1 MMRLTCFP
9 AFVVAILLS
18 ACTTGAAN
26 QTAQAIAP
34 ATASQATE
42 ARIDALL
49 ARMTLDQKVG
59 QIIMPDISAITPA
72 DVRTYRFGT
81 ILNGGNSGPGGN
93 ERAAPVQ
100 WLALAD
106 AYWEAS
112 TTPTGDDS
120 PVIPVLWATDAVHGH
135 NNVVGATIF
144 PHNIALGATG
154 NADLVRRIGTA
165 SAAEIA
171 ATGIDWTFAPTLA
184 VVRDDRWGRTYEG
197 FSEDPKLVTLL
208 GAAAI
213 EGLQGKPGTAEFLD
227 QRHVIATAKHFFGDG
242 GTGGIDQ
249 GDTKGDTAAI
259 EALHGA
265 PYPAALAAG
274 TQTVMASFS
283 SINGRKMHGNGT
295 YLTGL
300 LKQQWGFGGLVVG
313 DWNGHGQLPGCTNTD
328 CPDSLLAGVDVYMV
342 PEDWK
347 GLHATLIGQ
356 VKSGRVPLARLDD
369 AVRRVLR
376 VKFAYGLF
384 EKPRP
389 SARALGG
396 QFDQLGSPAHRVL
409 ARDAVR
415 QSLVLLKNDGV
426 LPIKPGKRIL
436 VAGDAAD
443 DIARQSGG
451 WTISWQGGG
460 DLTNADFP
468 GAQSIYDGIS
478 AAAEAVGS
486 TVALSPDGSFVQ
498 RPDVAIVVFGETPY
512 AEFSGDIKTLVY
524 ANSAPL
530 QLMRRLKAQGIP
542 VVAVFLSGR
551 PLWVNRELNQA
562 DAFVAAWLPGSE
574 GGGIADLLL
583 TGPSGRAAF
592 DFTGRLPFSWPRL
605 CDQYSLNAGEP
616 SYDPLFPLGFG
627 LTYRQT
633 ERGPILDENCAAFA
647 ASSASLLQLIAA
659 GRPVA
664 PAQWSMFDQGG
675 SPVAITG
682 SSGRTP
688 LGLLTMV
695 SIDRRA
701 QEDARR
707 FTFSGPASIAIEAA
721 WNHNQWSKLESGS
734 FTVEFSVSRRP
745 IGTVRLVARCGPN
758 CGGEADITKELALA
772 EGKGWRTLTLP
783 IHKLIS
789 LQQAAGGATI
799 QLQSSGALEISVSS
813 INMTSP

>member
-1 MMRLTCFP
+1 MMRLSRSP
-9 AFVVAILLS
+9 AILAAILLS
-18 ACTTGAAN
+18 ACATGASGPAIEA
-26 QTAQAIAP
+26 TATT
-34 ATASQATE
+34 TASQATE

-49 ARMTLDQKVG
+49 ARMTLEQKVG
-59 QIIMPDISAITPA
+59 QIVMPDISAITPA

-81 ILNGGNSGPGGN
+81 ILNGGNSGPGGD
-93 ERAAPVQ
+93 ERAAPAK

-112 TTPTGDDS
+112 TTPTGDGS

-135 NNVVGATIF
+135 NNVVGATVF

-154 NADLVRRIGTA
+154 NADLVRRIGAA

-171 ATGIDWTFAPTLA
+171 VTGIDWTFAPTLA

-208 GAAAI
+208 GAAAV
-213 EGLQGKPGTAEFLD
+213 EGLQGKPGTADFLS
-227 QRHVIATAKHFFGDG
+227 QRHVIATAKHFFADG
-242 GTGGIDQ
+242 GTAGVDQ
-249 GDTKGDTAAI
+249 GDVKGDPAAI
-259 EALHGA
+259 ESIHAA
-265 PYPAALAAG
+265 PYPAALQAG
-274 TQTVMASFS
+274 AQTVMASFS
-283 SINGRKMHGNGT
+283 SINGRKMHGYGP

-347 GLHATLIGQ
+347 GLYATLIGQ
-356 VKSGRVPLARLDD
+356 VKSGRIPLARLDD

-376 VKFAYGLF
+376 VKLAYGLF
-384 EKPRP
+384 DKPKP
-389 SARALGG
+389 SARVLGG
-396 QFDQLGSPAHRVL
+396 KFDQLGSPEHRAL

-443 DIARQSGG
+443 SIAQQSGG

-468 GAQSIYDGIS
+468 GAQSIFGGI
-478 AAAEAVGS
+478 AAAAKAVGS
-486 TVALSPDGSFVQ
+486 QAELSADGSFTQ
-498 RPDVAIVVFGETPY
+498 RPDVALVVFGETPY

-524 ANSAPL
+524 GNNAPL
-530 QLMRRLKAQGIP
+530 QLMQRLKAQGIP

-551 PLWVNRELNQA
+551 PLWVNRELNEA

-574 GGGIADLLL
+574 GGGVADLLL
-583 TGPSGRAAF
+583 AGPNGQAAY
-592 DFTGRLPFSWPRL
+592 DFTGRLPFSWPRQ
-605 CDQYSLNAGEP
+605 CDQYSLNVGDLG
-616 SYDPLFPLGFG
+616 YDPLFPLGFG
-627 LTYRQT
+627 LSYRQGQVSS
-633 ERGPILDENCAAFA
+633 RLDENCAAFA
-647 ASSASLLQLIAA
+647 ASNALQLPLIST

-675 SPVAITG
+675 SPVPIA
-682 SSGRTP
+682 GRTARTL
-688 LGLLTMV
+688 LGRLNTV
-695 SIDRRA
+695 TIDRQA

-707 FTFSGPASIAIEAA
+707 FTFSGPASIAVAA
-721 WNHNQWSKLESGS
+721 TWDPAQWSK
-734 FTVEFSVSRRP
+734 FTTGKLTIEFSVAQRP
-745 IGTVRLVARCGPN
+745 RGTVRLIARCGQN
-758 CGGEADITKELALA
+758 CGGEIDITQELAVA

-783 IHKLIS
+783 LEKLIN
-789 LQQAAGGATI
+789 LERAAGAATFE
-799 QLQSSGALEISVSS
+799 LHSSDALEIS
-813 INMTSP
+813 IAAIGMTSP